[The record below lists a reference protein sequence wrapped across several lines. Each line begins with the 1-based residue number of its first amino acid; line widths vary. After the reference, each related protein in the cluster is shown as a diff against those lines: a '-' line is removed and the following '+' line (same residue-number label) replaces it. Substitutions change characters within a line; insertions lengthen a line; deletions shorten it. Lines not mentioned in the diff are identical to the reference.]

1 MDPNYKDFM
10 AWKKSARGRGFVC
23 NQDEIELEKLR
34 QQSNLKINN
43 ILNLD
48 NIEIKSKTSVNIH
61 SQKFNQEVS
70 LENFEEGQENFN
82 VEPYLDSEAQ
92 NLLINENND
101 FQNNNISNNKFSS
114 NFNNP
119 SQNSNSKIP
128 IITDKY
134 INNIQ
139 SGKKANPSLTITTA
153 TISANFDFK
162 RNRDLHMGLLN
173 NNSNISNSNQI
184 VSKVQG
190 NFQNNLGNMGNNKNN
205 SNRNYNKPSISSNN
219 INNSSNNDS
228 KSYNLSFHKIYNSI
242 KSSNPGVINESKS
255 LNAKSSQSQKKKRN
269 IYFQLVSKEYVAIE
283 TDFFLEP
290 ALMTIVK
297 EYGGRFDREAR
308 LWFAPYRNYIQVFQ
322 SLKDCQAIGDTA
334 LFPISNLPIE
344 VIANINYTVLKYI
357 DDNEKKREIDYSK
370 DRIHSI
376 FELPSSMLTNLYG
389 FQKTGI
395 EFGIKK
401 KGRMLLADEMGVGKT
416 IQAIGICAVFKENW
430 PVLILCPS
438 SLRYNWR
445 DEITNWLKDIVTE
458 KEVQI
463 IKKSKDELNSKAKFF
478 IVSYDLSIRIA
489 DKITEMN
496 FQMAVADE
504 AHYLKSRE
512 SKRSKL
518 MVPIM
523 QKCKRVLL
531 LSGTPILAKPVEI
544 YPLLKIL
551 RPDLFRSFKP
561 FGSRYCDPKPT
572 PFGIDW
578 NGAINSKELNYILNN
593 LMIRRLKKDVL
604 SELPPKK
611 RQKVE
616 VQTDGKILN
625 QIRVLL
631 NKSAK
636 VDLENENLMSRIINI
651 EEEEK
656 KEDDVLSCFTKAY
669 ALTGK
674 AKIVGIVDYVS
685 YLLENNC
692 KFLIFAHHRDVLN
705 AIEEEVIK
713 QKVKYVRIDGDVPTE
728 KRHIHVNTFQND
740 DTCLVAV
747 LGITACATGLTLT
760 KASTVV
766 FAEMHFTPAVM
777 IQAED
782 RAHRIGQEHTCV
794 NVHYLYGTDTVDE
807 IIFPKLREKFFVVS
821 STLDDKRMDMD
832 LQKIK
837 TGCIGEF
844 VTKNKKETLG
854 GDSEDQFNSNNLS
867 NFENKKILSIGNN
880 NKNKSGDKKGLKLTD
895 YFKIKNKSEKK
906 EQTQE
911 FNNKLPLVTDSY
923 IDDEYDQLVEGIL
936 QDEEFMKSLT
946 TSEIKNQ
953 QPLSPNLYADRESTD
968 VTNINLHQNNFKR
981 DRKMFDPEMNEYS
994 LLEDDEIAM
1003 NKSNEGN
1010 NILIKRIKKEK

>member
-1 MDPNYKDFM
+1 
-10 AWKKSARGRGFVC
+10 
-23 NQDEIELEKLR
+23 
-34 QQSNLKINN
+34 
-43 ILNLD
+43 
-48 NIEIKSKTSVNIH
+48 
-61 SQKFNQEVS
+61 
-70 LENFEEGQENFN
+70 
-82 VEPYLDSEAQ
+82 
-92 NLLINENND
+92 LL
-101 FQNNNISNNKFSS
+101 
-114 NFNNP
+114 
-119 SQNSNSKIP
+119 
-128 IITDKY
+128 
-134 INNIQ
+134 
-139 SGKKANPSLTITTA
+139 
-153 TISANFDFK
+153 
-162 RNRDLHMGLLN
+162 
-173 NNSNISNSNQI
+173 
-184 VSKVQG
+184 
-190 NFQNNLGNMGNNKNN
+190 
-205 SNRNYNKPSISSNN
+205 
-219 INNSSNNDS
+219 
-228 KSYNLSFHKIYNSI
+228 
-242 KSSNPGVINESKS
+242 
-255 LNAKSSQSQKKKRN
+255 
-269 IYFQLVSKEYVAIE
+269 
-283 TDFFLEP
+283 
-290 ALMTIVK
+290 
-297 EYGGRFDREAR
+297 
-308 LWFAPYRNYIQVFQ
+308 
-322 SLKDCQAIGDTA
+322 
-334 LFPISNLPIE
+334 
-344 VIANINYTVLKYI
+344 
-357 DDNEKKREIDYSK
+357 
-370 DRIHSI
+370 
-376 FELPSSMLTNLYG
+376 
-389 FQKTGI
+389 
-395 EFGIKK
+395 
-401 KGRMLLADEMGVGKT
+401 
-416 IQAIGICAVFKENW
+416 
-430 PVLILCPS
+430 
-438 SLRYNWR
+438 
-445 DEITNWLKDIVTE
+445 TE

-463 IKKSKDELNSKAKFF
+463 IKKSKDEFNKKAKFF
-478 IVSYDLSIRIA
+478 IVSYDLSIRIS
-489 DKITEMN
+489 DKIADMD
-496 FQMAVADE
+496 FQMVVADE

-544 YPLLKIL
+544 YPILKIL

-578 NGAINSKELNYILNN
+578 NGAINSKELHYILNN

-616 VQTDGKILN
+616 IQTDSKILN

-631 NKSAK
+631 NKSGK
-636 VDLENENLMSRIINI
+636 VDFENENLMSRIINV

-656 KEDDVLSCFTKAY
+656 KEDDALSCFTKAY

-837 TGCIGEF
+837 SGCIGEF

-854 GDSEDQFNSNNLS
+854 GDLDEPSSANNLS
-867 NFENKKILSIGNN
+867 NIENKKILSIGGNN
-880 NKNKSGDKKGLKLTD
+880 LNKSGDKKGLKLTD
-895 YFKIKNKSEKK
+895 FFKVKNKSEKK
-906 EQTQE
+906 ENTENSDKSNINNNINQE
-911 FNNKLPLVTDSY
+911 PDNKIPVATNSY
-923 IDDEYDQLVEGIL
+923 LDDEYDELVEGIL
-936 QDEEFMKSLT
+936 QDEEFIKSLT
-946 TSEIKNQ
+946 NSEIKPQ
-953 QPLSPNLYADRESTD
+953 QPFSPNFYGDRESTD

-981 DRKMFDPEMNEYS
+981 DRKMYDPDMNEYS
-994 LLEDDEIAM
+994 LLEDEEITM
-1003 NKSNEGN
+1003 NKSKDGN
-1010 NILIKRIKKEK
+1010 NILNKRTKKEK